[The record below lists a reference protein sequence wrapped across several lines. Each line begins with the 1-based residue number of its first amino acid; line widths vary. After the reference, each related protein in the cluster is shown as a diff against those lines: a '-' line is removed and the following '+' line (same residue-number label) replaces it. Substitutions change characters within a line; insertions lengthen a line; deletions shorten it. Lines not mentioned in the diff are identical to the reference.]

1 MAAYSYKAVDQ
12 LGAVTKGVLEGDSE
26 RHIRNQLRARQL
38 QPLEVQPAN
47 ASLQE
52 TVLPFAGARRLP
64 PAEVVGAIRQLAVLV
79 LSGVPLEEALA
90 AAARHAPRE
99 GIKHL
104 LMQVRAK
111 VLSGQSLATSLAA
124 FPQDFPRMYLAMVR
138 AGEHAGLLGTVLDSL
153 ADYGERRL
161 QLQQK
166 LRMALIY
173 PTALLLVATAV
184 VVLLLIFVMPQLVE
198 LFDQTN
204 ASLPLLTRL
213 LLGLSAFLGQWWWL
227 LIGLALL
234 LWLAVRKWLTREQR
248 PRLDALLLRLPLVAG
263 LIRSAD
269 ASRFT
274 STLSILVKSGV
285 SLVEAIT
292 IAAAVMDNRVLA
304 GQATAIARSVE
315 EGGSLAKGLEQAGF
329 FSPLLIQ
336 LTASGESS
344 GTLDAML
351 LRAASTQESELTYR
365 LDALVKIM
373 EPLVIVLMSL
383 VVGAIVLSVL
393 LPILQMNSLVG

>member
-1 MAAYSYKAVDQ
+1 MAAYSYKAVDH

-47 ASLQE
+47 ASLQDA
-52 TVLPFAGARRLP
+52 VLPFAGPRRLP
-64 PAEVVGAIRQLAVLV
+64 PAEVIGALRQLAVLV

-111 VLSGQSLATSLAA
+111 VLSGQSLAASLAA

-234 LWLAVRKWLTREQR
+234 LRVAIRKWLAGEQR

-263 LIRSAD
+263 LTRSAD

-304 GQATAIARSVE
+304 GKATAIARSVE

-336 LTASGESS
+336 LAASGESS

-351 LRAASTQESELTYR
+351 LRAASTQESELAHR

-373 EPLVIVLMSL
+373 EPLVVVLMSL